1 MDSWYRFAVVSCFL
15 FSFFFP
21 NRTQFLLEKKQKMI
35 RSVRLFKFYV
45 QEQGLDEDR
54 VLESCILA
62 IKLGLLHVDAT
73 NQFGSTIGAVHLL
86 DHDYFHSY
94 LWDKYWSLGPDVAT
108 FWSSIHKAMFA
119 FARCS
124 LSSRQT
130 DILKNTPALW
140 SDLGL
145 VQKFAAK
152 NSWLE
157 GEVHRRIRMAS
168 LRFAWMAAVVLL

>member
-1 MDSWYRFAVVSCFL
+1 M
-15 FSFFFP
+15 
-21 NRTQFLLEKKQKMI
+21 
-35 RSVRLFKFYV
+35 
-45 QEQGLDEDR
+45 
-54 VLESCILA
+54 
-62 IKLGLLHVDAT
+62 DAT
-73 NQFGSTIGAVHLL
+73 NQFGSTLGVVHVV
-86 DHDYFHSY
+86 DHDYFHSF

-119 FARCS
+119 RSS

-145 VQKFAAK
+145 VQKFASK

-157 GEVHRRIRMAS
+157 GEVHRRIRAS
-168 LRFAWMAAVVLL
+168 LRFAWMAAVILL